1 MGLRDWAQNR
11 LIAKNAKSVTIRD
24 DEIIFGRVRRPL
36 KGARAAVDTAG
47 ALEKRVTATR
57 LILTGPLAFGLRK
70 KKDSRELYLY
80 VEGDGFA
87 FSAELDPKHGAA
99 ARKFAARI
107 NALGQQA
114 TVDAEPE
121 NPATAPVDRL
131 DRLHE
136 LVTLRDAGAL
146 TPEEFEAEKA
156 RIMSR
161 C

>member
-80 VEGDGFA
+80 
-87 FSAELDPKHGAA
+87 
-99 ARKFAARI
+99 
-107 NALGQQA
+107 
-114 TVDAEPE
+114 
-121 NPATAPVDRL
+121 
-131 DRLHE
+131 
-136 LVTLRDAGAL
+136 
-146 TPEEFEAEKA
+146 
-156 RIMSR
+156 MSR
-161 C
+161 ATDLPSLQSLIRSTALPLVSSPLASMPWGSRQPSMPNPRTQRPLLSIVLTGCTN